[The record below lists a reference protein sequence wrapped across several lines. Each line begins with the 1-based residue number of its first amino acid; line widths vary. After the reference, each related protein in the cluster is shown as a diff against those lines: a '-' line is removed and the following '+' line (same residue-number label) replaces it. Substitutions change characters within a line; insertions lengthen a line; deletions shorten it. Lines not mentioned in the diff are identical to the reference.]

1 MLEELRI
8 PAGIKGGGFSR
19 GGTSR
24 IISQGKTTRIIS
36 RGGTTRIIS
45 RMRATGIISRMRTT
59 GILSRGGTT
68 GRRGF
73 GGKGRGR
80 TLSLPSI
87 FQINPIHL
95 GEPSAGREEI
105 LPQISHHQVDGAH
118 GITHADIAAAAVLPR
133 VEREAGVVVVM
144 KGAECL
150 VPLHLYPHLF
160 RNPLY
165 RQVAELLNFIFLHK
179 ISLLA
184 FSSNPTPIRYHFR
197 HQSVSSRLSGH
208 CSERFHRSSN
218 SRSHR

>member
-1 MLEELRI
+1 MLKESRI

-19 GGTSR
+19 R
-24 IISQGKTTRIIS
+24 
-36 RGGTTRIIS
+36 
-45 RMRATGIISRMRTT
+45 RTPR
-59 GILSRGGTT
+59 ILSRRRTTRNISRERAT

-87 FQINPIHL
+87 FQINPIYL
-95 GEPSAGREEI
+95 GEPSASRQEI
-105 LPQISHHQVDGAH
+105 LPQVFHHKVDGAH
-118 GITHADIAAAAVLPR
+118 GITHADIAAAAVPLR

-150 VPLHLYPHLF
+150 VPLHLYPHLL

-165 RQVAELLNFIFLHK
+165 RQVAQLLNLIFLHK

-184 FSSNPTPIRYHFR
+184 FSSYPNPIRNHHR
-197 HQSVSSRLSGH
+197 LQSFSSRLSGH
-208 CSERFHRSSN
+208 RSERFHRSSL